1 MGPVPALAHHRHPK
15 GRPSHRR
22 GHWTGRSKARRSTGL
37 HAQYG
42 PQCNREGRGA
52 LEFFKRRLRRKTTG
66 GGPALASVTS
76 CVGIPRG
83 PHRSKMGSFRRPLAH
98 TKNMTKNNSLP
109 LYRVAKCEKC
119 GTCTCTS
126 ASRSRTRAPERKKPG
141 GPFGYRRWCRR
152 ASQWEAVRGEASS
165 VAWNPYELGLA
176 PQGL

>member
-1 MGPVPALAHHRHPK
+1 
-15 GRPSHRR
+15 
-22 GHWTGRSKARRSTGL
+22 
-37 HAQYG
+37 
-42 PQCNREGRGA
+42 
-52 LEFFKRRLRRKTTG
+52 
-66 GGPALASVTS
+66 
-76 CVGIPRG
+76 
-83 PHRSKMGSFRRPLAH
+83 MGSFRRPLAH

-141 GPFGYRRWCRR
+141 GPFGYRRLCRR
-152 ASQWEAVRGEASS
+152 ASQCTWEAVRGEASS

>member
-1 MGPVPALAHHRHPK
+1 
-15 GRPSHRR
+15 
-22 GHWTGRSKARRSTGL
+22 
-37 HAQYG
+37 
-42 PQCNREGRGA
+42 
-52 LEFFKRRLRRKTTG
+52 
-66 GGPALASVTS
+66 
-76 CVGIPRG
+76 
-83 PHRSKMGSFRRPLAH
+83 MGSFRRPLAH